1 MRKLEVATL
10 TANLRTNQKAG
21 SLFLRKVC
29 GGAITLQQGHAFVEK
44 TTIDID
50 DALKFLEDFFS
61 EFPGPTNQQH
71 LRLTQLLE

>member
-1 MRKLEVATL
+1 MCKLEVAAL
-10 TANLRTNQKAG
+10 TAYFGANQKAG

-50 DALKFLEDFFS
+50 DALKLLENFFS
-61 EFPGPTNQQH
+61 EFPGPANQQH
-71 LRLTQLLE
+71 LRLTQFLE